1 MRGQEE
7 GGISYHIITEKGFH
21 LGSGSVLGW
30 HMVADSC
37 SPVLIVAEVRCH
49 DLSAWQ
55 SGRKKKKSRG
65 TQNCAIYQYSNA
77 NCFQILCFT
86 LTI

>member
-37 SPVLIVAEVRCH
+37 SPVLWMI
-49 DLSAWQ
+49 
-55 SGRKKKKSRG
+55 
-65 TQNCAIYQYSNA
+65 
-77 NCFQILCFT
+77 
-86 LTI
+86 